1 MVAYQWCVTI
11 AEKLLWIFNMNDF
24 TKDELEELLDAI
36 GWKLGEGQADRLT
49 FPLEVRLKIMID
61 NYDTERGQE

>member
-1 MVAYQWCVTI
+1 
-11 AEKLLWIFNMNDF
+11 MNNF